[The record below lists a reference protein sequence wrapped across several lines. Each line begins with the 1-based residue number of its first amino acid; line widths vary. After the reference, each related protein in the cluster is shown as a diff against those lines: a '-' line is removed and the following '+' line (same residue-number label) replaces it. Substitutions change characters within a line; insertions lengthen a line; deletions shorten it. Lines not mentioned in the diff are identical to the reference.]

1 MPESANS
8 GTLQV
13 EGWGVATLDLERRW
27 TRFSDAIP
35 DRVFLF
41 RSPDSWALLV
51 VRLTDRDDVGGRVAR
66 ASVSVRRFASTPEL
80 RRHVEEAYAAG
91 SWYDLAD
98 AGRDEWALFVTS
110 LDERVA
116 RDLARASVIDKD
128 LALSVG
134 PAGEEIPG
142 LGRQVAGWR
151 RRALGAMS
159 ARLVEFG
166 FEVVDVVPSEV
177 CLPTLGREVGDLVL
191 RAYSFEIPGVVRV
204 DPFGE
209 VYIRLP
215 DDFAFPD
222 EEDLQP

>member
-1 MPESANS
+1 MPEPANS

-27 TRFSDAIP
+27 TRFGDAIP

-41 RSPDSWALLV
+41 HSPESWSILV
-51 VRLTDRDDVGGRVAR
+51 VRLTDRDEVGGRVAR

-98 AGRDEWALFVTS
+98 AGRDEWALFVAS

-134 PAGEEIPG
+134 PAGEEVPG

-151 RRALGAMS
+151 RRALGAIS
-159 ARLVEFG
+159 VRLGEIG
-166 FEVVDVVPSEV
+166 FDVVDVVPTEACV
-177 CLPTLGREVGDLVL
+177 PALEREVGDVVL
-191 RAYSFEIPGVVRV
+191 RGYSLEIPGVVRV

-209 VYIRLP
+209 VYVRLP